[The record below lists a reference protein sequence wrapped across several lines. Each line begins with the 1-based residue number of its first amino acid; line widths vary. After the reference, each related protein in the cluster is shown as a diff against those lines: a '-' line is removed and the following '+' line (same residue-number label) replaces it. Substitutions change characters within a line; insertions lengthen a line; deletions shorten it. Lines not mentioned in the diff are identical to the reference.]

1 MGKRVIR
8 LTEADIENIVK
19 KVIKE
24 QSSNYTVN
32 CPSGGILKVKGNSLY
47 WANDEESKEYKIWE
61 VGTKP
66 TYKIEGNSIVSTGLL
81 NIQYQIFNENPNS
94 RRSTMR
100 GMQGYGI
107 LPVQRSWETALL
119 DNNIYF
125 YSLDENGAIHGD
137 CSTVIKV
144 DKKTLNDKGRLSTLL
159 ALGSNGDL
167 PKMSKD
173 RTITFGDTYV
183 KVKRNVNLLA
193 VRSLGPA
200 LRVATPDVPQVIKLA
215 LNLQDVFKVD
225 SIEFEKPE
233 AEAKIN
239 EFAQQIQN
247 GIDKYGDLFRRQMN
261 AKLYRNPILGYAS
274 IDGDPEGDV
283 PQGSGYESCSG
294 QKRKDYNKCLS
305 EARAK
310 KVADILNKKFSDDNM
325 INFKYKGMGETDQL
339 SDPKGKKWPKY
350 KPNETGENRKIIL
363 DLGEFKLRA

>member
-32 CPSGGILKVKGNSLY
+32 CPSGGILKVEGNSLF
-47 WANDEESKEYKIWE
+47 WAYDENSKYYKIWE

-66 TYKIEGNSIVSTGLL
+66 TYKIEGSRIVSTGLL
-81 NIQYQIFNENPNS
+81 NIQYQIFNENPGS
-94 RRSTMR
+94 RTSTVR
-100 GMQGYGI
+100 GMQGHGI
-107 LPVQRSWETALL
+107 LPAQRSWETAVVP
-119 DNNIYF
+119 NNIYF
-125 YSLDENGAIHGD
+125 YSLDENGAIRGD

-144 DKKTLNDKGRLSTLL
+144 DRKTLNDEGRLSTLL
-159 ALGSNGDL
+159 ALGSNDNL

-183 KVKRNVNLLA
+183 KIKRNVNLLA
-193 VRSLGPA
+193 VRSLGPV
-200 LRVATPDVPQVIKLA
+200 LRVSTPDVPQVIKLA
-215 LNLQDVFKVD
+215 LNLQDVFKFD

-239 EFAQQIQN
+239 EFAQQIKN
-247 GIDKYGDLFRRQMN
+247 GIEKYGDLFRRQMN
-261 AKLYRNPILGYAS
+261 ARLYRNPILGYAS

-283 PQGSGYESCSG
+283 PQGSGYEPCSG
-294 QKRKDYNKCLS
+294 QKRRDYNKCLS

-310 KVADILNKKFSDDNM
+310 KVADVLNGKFSDDNM
-325 INFKYKGMGETDQL
+325 INFRYQGMGETD
-339 SDPKGKKWPKY
+339 DFDKGKKWPDY
-350 KPNETGENRKIIL
+350 KPNETGANRRIVL
-363 DLGEFKLRA
+363 DLGEFTLRV

>member
-107 LPVQRSWETALL
+107 LPLERSWETALL

-200 LRVATPDVPQVIKLA
+200 LRVATPDIPQVIKLA
-215 LNLQDVFKVD
+215 LNLQDVFKFD

-274 IDGDPEGDV
+274 IDRNPSDEEIGKLPEC
-283 PQGSGYESCSG
+283 QGKTTNGE
-294 QKRKDYNKCLS
+294 YNKCLS

-310 KVADILNKKFSDDNM
+310 KVADMLNDKFSDDNM
-325 INFKYKGMGETDQL
+325 INFKYKGMGGTDQL
-339 SDPKGKKWPKY
+339 SDPKGKKWPDY
-350 KPNETGENRKIIL
+350 NRNETGENRKIIL
-363 DLGEFKLRA
+363 DLGEFRLRV